1 MRLPTVQKRNAFTL
15 VELLVVIAI
24 IAILMALTV
33 GVMSKVFNYLDETK
47 VVTEV
52 GRLAQGCEQF
62 KSTFG
67 RYPPAKIILCE
78 DPAQYGVL
86 ASGAQPIATLASF
99 SSEYLSSVFPGLLTS
114 GAPINWTGRANFVPA
129 NFTNYLLEGEE
140 SLVYFLSG
148 PRANNAAIGFNTDK
162 SLLPVPSTGARL
174 GPFFEFEPSR
184 VIPSTINTRF
194 HVYKDTFGTP
204 YAYFY
209 ARSPGMNNY
218 WFVGAPIFQG
228 TGLTAAQQSLVSDCP
243 ILTATP
249 NASSYGGTPFGYVPL
264 WQSTVGTAAIQ
275 FFKGDSFQIVSA
287 GKDKLFGCGGRWN
300 QADPENSAFGFMNFP
315 APVATIPAD
324 LQATYDNITNVSNGR
339 IVPK

>member
-33 GVMSKVFNYLDETK
+33 GVMSKVFNYLDEVK

-78 DPAQYGVL
+78 NPAQYGVL
-86 ASGAQPIATLASF
+86 AAGAQPIATLASS
-99 SSEYLSSVFPGLLTS
+99 SSEYLTSAFPGLLTS
-114 GAPINWTGRANFVPA
+114 GSLIDWTGRGGITVANA
-129 NFTNYLLEGEE
+129 ANYLLEGEE

-148 PRANNAAIGFNTDK
+148 PRVNNTPIGFNTDK

-194 HVYKDTFGTP
+194 YAYKDVFGTP

-218 WFVGAPIFQG
+218 WFVGAPVFQG
-228 TGLTAAQQSLVSDCP
+228 SGLSASQQELVSDCP
-243 ILTATP
+243 ILTRRVGA
-249 NASSYGGTPFGYVPL
+249 ASADVGYVPL
-264 WQSTVGTAAIQ
+264 WQSTVTPAAIQ

-300 QADPENSAFGFMNFP
+300 QSDPENSTFSYMNFP
-315 APVATIPAD
+315 AAVATVPAD
-324 LQATYDNITNVSNGR
+324 IQATYDNITNVSNGR